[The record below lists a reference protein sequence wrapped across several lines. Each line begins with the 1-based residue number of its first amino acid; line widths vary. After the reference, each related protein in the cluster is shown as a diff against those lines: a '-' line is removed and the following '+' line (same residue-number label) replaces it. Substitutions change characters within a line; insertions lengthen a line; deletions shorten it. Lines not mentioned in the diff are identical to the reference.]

1 MNTSISLKMSV
12 LSEKDFGISRV
23 RLVFYDE
30 SDAPVAEW
38 DSYNHDLSYQ
48 IPTGTSNLNVE
59 AERIRLKSGQY
70 RIAFVATDPMNHGY
84 FFSIEYG
91 LNIVIKNDALSG
103 AMILGAIG
111 LYSPAAAAHTLAGS
125 CVGVGTALACGAPAA
140 DIGAGLWGFNP
151 APTAL
156 AVSVF
161 FVPNASSYALAT
173 GGACA
178 TSLIFGGVKGTMAGV
193 AGVPA
198 RTLPFC
204 AAAIGCH
211 LLGQSGAMGL
221 ALAASPHSPE
231 RNTPA

>member
-1 MNTSISLKMSV
+1 MLQGGPIPKKPKYAPPPAPS
-12 LSEKDFGISRV
+12 SRKKKPNADHYHCHPGGRPSGST
-23 RLVFYDE
+23 RLTPLEQTIVTAFNRHC
-30 SDAPVAEW
+30 VALEEIGA
-38 DSYNHDLSYQ
+38 D
-48 IPTGTSNLNVE
+48 
-59 AERIRLKSGQY
+59 
-70 RIAFVATDPMNHGY
+70 DPL
-84 FFSIEYG
+84 IT
-91 LNIVIKNDALSG
+91 
-103 AMILGAIG
+103 
-111 LYSPAAAAHTLAGS
+111 AAAHTLAGS

-151 APTAL
+151 ALTAL

-198 RTLPFC
+198 LTLPFC

-231 RNTPA
+231 RNRPA